1 MKLLLFDQNISP
13 RLVNSLADL
22 YPNSVHVSTI
32 GLGSAFDLDVWQYAR
47 DNDYMIVTKDAD
59 FSEFGVMKGFP
70 PKVIWIRRG
79 NCSTGEIETILRENF
94 LAISSLSEDTDIGI
108 LTLF

>member
-13 RLVNSLADL
+13 HLVKKLADI
-22 YPNSVHVSTI
+22 YPGCIHVST
-32 GLGSAFDLDVWQYAR
+32 LGMGNGTDIEIWRYAH
-47 DNDYMIVTKDAD
+47 DHDYMIVTKDAD
-59 FSEFGVMKGFP
+59 FSELGLIRGFP

-79 NCSTGEIETILRENF
+79 NCSTQEIEAILRENDSA
-94 LAISSLSEDTDIGI
+94 LRALSEDMEIGI

>member
-13 RLVNSLADL
+13 RLVSLLDDI
-22 YPNSVHVSTI
+22 YPKTVHVSTI
-32 GLGSAFDLDVWQYAR
+32 GLGKALDLEIWEYAR
-47 DNDYMIVTKDAD
+47 DNDYMIVIKDAD
-59 FSEFGVMKGFP
+59 FSELAVVRGFP

-79 NCSTGEIETILRENF
+79 NCSTQEIESILRENYP
-94 LAISSLSEDTDIGI
+94 AITALGDDAEAGI